1 MVIEDLASVTY
12 EWSNAPESEPEPAQP
27 DCPEL
32 EPAHPESLLPDA
44 EAARPPVKITT
55 RPASPRD
62 GALLLDLYIARYADE
77 LDWNVSH
84 QRSILIMRAQAEE
97 GRLAKQYPN
106 LDRLTIYAD
115 DVPAGRMVVDC
126 NETVFR
132 LLDISLLPRFR
143 RQGIASRLL
152 AEMLGE
158 ARAARLRIRLE
169 VPKSG
174 SALRLFERL
183 GFGHPLDLGSTLRL
197 TWAPPPLEDDE
208 SEPLPSR
215 EAHRGE
221 PAADDLLSV
230 DYPLNGTAGLVA
242 VSD

>member
-1 MVIEDLASVTY
+1 MVIEDLASVTH
-12 EWSNAPESEPEPAQP
+12 EWSSMPAFDPESVVNAPTDPMEAMRQNSEQLIQP
-27 DCPEL
+27 PK
-32 EPAHPESLLPDA
+32 
-44 EAARPPVKITT
+44 VTT

-84 QRSILIMRAQAEE
+84 HRSILIMRAQAEE
-97 GRLAKQYPN
+97 GRLAKQYPR
-106 LDRLTIYAD
+106 LDRLTIYVD

-126 NETVFR
+126 SETVFR

-143 RQGIASRLL
+143 GQGIASRLL
-152 AEMLGE
+152 GEMLGE

-174 SALRLFERL
+174 PALRLFERL
-183 GFGHPLDLGSTLRL
+183 GFGQPLDLGSTLRL
-197 TWAPPPLEDDE
+197 TWTPPPLDDDE
-208 SEPLPSR
+208 PQPVPSR

-221 PAADDLLSV
+221 PAEPDLL
-230 DYPLNGTAGLVA
+230 DGYPLNGTVGLFA